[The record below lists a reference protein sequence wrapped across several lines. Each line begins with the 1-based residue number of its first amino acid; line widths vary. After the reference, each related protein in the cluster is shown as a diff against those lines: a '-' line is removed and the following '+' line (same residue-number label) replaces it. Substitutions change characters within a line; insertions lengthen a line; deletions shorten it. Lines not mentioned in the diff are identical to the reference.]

1 MHEKGRAPLSTDK
14 KDDDATNAANANA
27 ANANTLIANGPDGSS
42 VAASFVPSS
51 AASTAGS
58 VVERLGG
65 RYELLGLLGVGGMGS
80 VYRARDLELDE
91 LVALKMLSRE
101 LVDPAGVLA
110 RFRQEVKLARRVTHH
125 NVARTYDIG
134 VHEGQNFLT
143 MELIEG
149 ESLARLLERA
159 RVLPVP
165 RVIELARPICAGLAA
180 AHDAHVVHRDLKPDN
195 ILIAKDGRVVIT
207 DFGIARVFASVPVK
221 TQGLPIGTPAY
232 MAPEQVEGAD
242 NIDARA
248 DVYALGAMMFEMVT
262 GTRAWEGD
270 SVIVV
275 AAARLLNPPPDPRD
289 RRKDVPDVVADMI
302 IKCMQRKPADRY
314 NSMGE
319 VMQALDSITATLTP
333 TVSVVSS
340 PHGTLI
346 TSSRAMGAA
355 LDDRTAL
362 GDKTVAV
369 LPFRNGG
376 PPDDAYL
383 AEGLTDDLIDAL
395 SMTRGLKVRSRGAV
409 MHLDGKGGDPR
420 DHGRDLGVQVVVDGS
435 LRRIGTMVRVG
446 VRLVSVADGFL
457 LWAKRFDRPVGEVL
471 VVGDEAASGI
481 ADVLTVVRSGGRSEV
496 AQDPEVVDL
505 YLRARHEYHKFW
517 PEANARAIVL
527 FAQALAR
534 APDDP
539 RVLGGYAL
547 SLARRSNLD
556 RLSILESGTEAREKA
571 NRALAID
578 PENAEARVALAMVA
592 WGFGEAPQAAREI
605 VAALRANPRF
615 GDAHD
620 YFGRLLLEVGRLDE
634 AIARFQSAAT
644 LEPKLWHVFLDIAR
658 AYALK
663 GDWENSNLVL
673 DTPPPEDPNHLNN
686 YWLIRVRLTMW
697 RRDTE
702 RALKLRDAI
711 LAGPPFEA
719 QMSAA
724 ALCTML
730 LSKEILPEI
739 REFFRHR
746 VAEVDERALKR
757 RSFAGQLNAELGGV
771 LGDAEVGL
779 KGIEDADAARLIDIR
794 WLERCPLLDEIRN
807 HPRFL
812 AVYARVQERAA
823 EVNAILPR

>member
-1 MHEKGRAPLSTDK
+1 MHEKGRAPLSTGERDK
-14 KDDDATNAANANA
+14 DA
-27 ANANTLIANGPDGSS
+27 ANANTLIADVPDAPSIVPS
-42 VAASFVPSS
+42 VAP
-51 AASTAGS
+51 STAGS

-101 LVDPAGVLA
+101 LVDTAGVLA

-159 RVLPVP
+159 RVLSVR
-165 RVIELARPICAGLAA
+165 RVIDIARPICAGLAA

-242 NIDARA
+242 DIDARA
-248 DVYALGAMMFEMVT
+248 DIYALGAMIFEMVT
-262 GTRAWEGD
+262 GTRAWEGE
-270 SVIVV
+270 SVIAV
-275 AAARLLNPPPDPRD
+275 AAARLLKPPPDSRD
-289 RRKDVPDVVADMI
+289 RRKDVPDVVATMI

-314 NSMGE
+314 ASVRE
-319 VMQALDSITATLTP
+319 LMQTLDVITAPLTP
-333 TVSVVSS
+333 TVSVPSS
-340 PHGTLI
+340 PQGALI
-346 TSSRAMGAA
+346 TSTRATLTPAPY
-355 LDDRTAL
+355 DRTVH

-376 PPDDAYL
+376 PQDDAYL

-420 DHGRDLGVQVVVDGS
+420 EHGRDLGVQVVVDGS
-435 LRRIGTMVRVG
+435 LRRIGTKVRVG

-471 VVGDEAASGI
+471 VVGDEAASAI
-481 ADVLTVVRSGGRSEV
+481 ADVLTVVRSEGRPEI

-517 PEANARAIVL
+517 PEANARAIAL

-534 APDDP
+534 APDDA

-547 SLARRSNLD
+547 SLARRFNIE
-556 RLSILESGTEAREKA
+556 RLAVHEAGIEARQTA

-578 PENAEARVALAMVA
+578 PQNAEARVALATIA
-592 WGFGEAPQAAREI
+592 WGYGEAPQAAREI
-605 VAALRANPRF
+605 VAALRENPRF

-620 YFGRLLLEVGRLDE
+620 YFGRLLIEVGRLDE
-634 AIARFQSAAT
+634 GIARLQAAAT

-663 GDWENSNLVL
+663 GDWEKSDLVL
-673 DTPPPEDPNHLNN
+673 DTPPPEDPNLLNN
-686 YWLIRVRLTMW
+686 YWLIRVRLVAW
-697 RRDTE
+697 RRDAE
-702 RALKLRDAI
+702 RAIKLRDAI

-724 ALCTML
+724 GVCTML
-730 LSKEILPEI
+730 LSKEIAPET

-746 VAEVDERALKR
+746 IIEVDPRALKR
-757 RSFAGQLNAELGGV
+757 RSFAGQLNAELAGM
-771 LGDAEVGL
+771 LGDPELGL
-779 KGIEDADAARLIDIR
+779 KGIEDADVAGLIDIR
-794 WLERCPLLDEIRN
+794 WMERCALLDEIRS